1 MNKCN
6 TIQYYNKNAIQFSDT
21 TKDLSFQKN
30 QNRFLNYLKKGD
42 TILDFGCGAGRDTKY
57 FLEQGFQVV
66 AVDGSEELCRLAS
79 EHIGITVKRMLFQ
92 ELDDLDTYPGIWACA
107 SILHVPKNELTEVF
121 EKMSKA
127 LKQSGVIYASFKYGT
142 YEGERSARYFTDFT
156 EETFGEFLVQISGL
170 SIEEVWMTTDVRPDR
185 GDEKWLNIILRKI

>member
-1 MNKCN
+1 MLSDD
-6 TIQYYNKNAIQFSDT
+6 TIQYYNKNAIQFFDT
-21 TKDLSFQKN
+21 TKDLSFQEN

-66 AVDGSEELCRLAS
+66 AVDGSIELCQLAS
-79 EHIGITVKRMLFQ
+79 EHTGIPVRKMFFQ
-92 ELDDLDTYPGIWACA
+92 ELAESHTYHGIWACA

-127 LKQSGVIYASFKYGT
+127 LKQFGVIYASFKYGT
-142 YEGERSARYFTDFT
+142 YEGERSGRYFTDFT
-156 EETFGEFLVQISGL
+156 EETFGKFMKQIDGL
-170 SIEEVWMTTDVRPDR
+170 SIKEVWITADVRPDR
-185 GDEKWLNIILRKI
+185 GDEKWLNMILRKI

>member
-92 ELDDLDTYPGIWACA
+92 
-107 SILHVPKNELTEVF
+107 
-121 EKMSKA
+121 
-127 LKQSGVIYASFKYGT
+127 
-142 YEGERSARYFTDFT
+142 
-156 EETFGEFLVQISGL
+156 
-170 SIEEVWMTTDVRPDR
+170 
-185 GDEKWLNIILRKI
+185 

>member
-1 MNKCN
+1 MLSDD
-6 TIQYYNKNAIQFSDT
+6 TIQYYNKNAIQFFDT
-21 TKDLSFQKN
+21 TKDLSFQEN

-66 AVDGSEELCRLAS
+66 AVDGSIELCQLAS
-79 EHIGITVKRMLFQ
+79 EHTGIPVRKMFFQ
-92 ELDDLDTYPGIWACA
+92 ELAESHTYHGIWACA

-127 LKQSGVIYASFKYGT
+127 LKQFGVIYASFKYGT
-142 YEGERSARYFTDFT
+142 YEGERSGRYFTDFT
-156 EETFGEFLVQISGL
+156 EETFGKFMKQIDGL
-170 SIEEVWMTTDVRPDR
+170 SIKEVWITADVRPDR